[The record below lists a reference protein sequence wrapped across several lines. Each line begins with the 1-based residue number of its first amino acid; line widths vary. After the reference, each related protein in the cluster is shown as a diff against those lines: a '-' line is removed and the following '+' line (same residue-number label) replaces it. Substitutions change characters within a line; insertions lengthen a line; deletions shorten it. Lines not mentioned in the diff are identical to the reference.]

1 MFLLIKESTNFGVMF
16 PIISVL
22 STLLLENSFI
32 FVKYGKV
39 IILSLMRL
47 IRHNEVASIIKVED
61 IDSDTSDDG

>member
-1 MFLLIKESTNFGVMF
+1 MF

-61 IDSDTSDDG
+61 IDSDTSDDGWVGVL